1 MILRKDFNSC
11 FRRITNPAER
21 GKKWCIIGMV
31 FLFNSAVVFSQL
43 KVKVIEFSNY
53 DERYGYM
60 PVQFTET
67 AIKEY
72 EYDHYKNGQ
81 ILESYVYKDSVNI
94 DSVYRYHEDGTIA
107 LKGKIMYPLPIV
119 VKDWQTGIEYNE
131 LSCSSYYQT
140 YYKNGLIRSR
150 QLYGK
155 SKESVYTFNQFYDL
169 DGELVYENMQLVR
182 NYIKGTFDIT
192 HYTEDNL
199 KDSISIFD
207 VYNDGKKIETWR
219 VKYTKDSS
227 VVEVLDIYLH
237 DSKRSINRP
246 VALRRKIKKNP
257 LVRINEFVHVL
268 NGKGRSFEQ
277 VNNSNTEFEVYL
289 NKN

>member
-1 MILRKDFNSC
+1 MF
-11 FRRITNPAER
+11 TV
-21 GKKWCIIGMV
+21 KKWCVIGVV
-31 FLFNSAVVFSQL
+31 FLFNGAVVFSQL

-131 LSCSSYYQT
+131 LSCSSYCQT

-237 DSKRSINRP
+237 DSKRCINRP

-268 NGKGRSFEQ
+268 NGKGRNFEQ
-277 VNNSNTEFEVYL
+277 VNNSKTEFEVYL